1 MVAGSYCRGLVTFT
15 WSVQYFHSRAS
26 LIVIVS
32 QLSLFVYDVLTAMG
46 GILDVRWAHNGIV
59 TVDPYCTAQGV
70 LQQIGD
76 VGVALITLVC
86 TSPLPRW
93 LLRNSLQTDQILAVH
108 TFVVVLWS
116 VGSRSRYVAFGVVA
130 LATLFIAL
138 RVGLSSSLYKNYEMP
153 TPVSISIY
161 SPRRLIIDIIW
172 LVLVLDCTRV
182 QMGTLGRGIY
192 LALDGFA
199 CLSDIE
205 HPTLYLV

>member
-93 LLRNSLQTDQILAVH
+93 LLRNSLQTDQILTVH
-108 TFVVVLWS
+108 TFVVVLWD
-116 VGSRSRYVAFGVVA
+116 VGSRSRCIAFGVVA

-138 RVGLSSSLYKNYEMP
+138 RVGLSTALDNNYEMP
-153 TPVSISIY
+153 TPVNISIY

-172 LVLVLDCTRV
+172 LVLVLDWTQV
-182 QMGTLGRGIY
+182 QMGTLGRRIY

-205 HPTLYLV
+205 HPTLYLG